1 MKKRTDIVYVIAS
14 ALLAVAAFANWLWT
28 MSTYEAT
35 SYELLTLAS
44 VPNEAMLG
52 AILTIAIFVGV
63 ADSVFEDKNGQE
75 TETEKRDTPT
85 DQETDSTVVSSTE
98 EK

>member
-1 MKKRTDIVYVIAS
+1 MVYVIAS
-14 ALLAVAAFANWLWT
+14 AVLAVAAFVNWLWT

-44 VPNEAMLG
+44 VPNEAMFG
-52 AILTIAIFVGV
+52 AILAFATFIMVSA
-63 ADSVFEDKNGQE
+63 SVRDRENDQE
-75 TETEKRDTPT
+75 TEAEKRDTPT